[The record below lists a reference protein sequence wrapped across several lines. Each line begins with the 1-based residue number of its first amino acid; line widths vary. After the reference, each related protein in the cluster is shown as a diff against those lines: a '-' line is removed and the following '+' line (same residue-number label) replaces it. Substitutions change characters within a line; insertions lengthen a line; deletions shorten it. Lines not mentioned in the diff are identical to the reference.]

1 MMTALPEFLLAI
13 ATRPSPLEHGAETM
27 TIIVQ
32 RPYAYL
38 EKELRSTFAGHKGVK
53 VIVDRRSGER
63 RVTGQPV
70 TVERRRGDRR
80 SAKQQLVEVLLS
92 V

>member
-1 MMTALPEFLLAI
+1 LAI
-13 ATRPSPLEHGAETM
+13 ATRPSPLERGAETM
-27 TIIVQ
+27 TIIAQ

-38 EKELRSTFAGHKGVK
+38 EKELRRTFAGHKGVN
-53 VIVDRRSGER
+53 VTVDRRFGER

-70 TVERRRGDRR
+70 AVERRKTDRR
-80 SAKQQLVEVLLS
+80 SQKQQLVEVLLS